1 MIAVQIGSNKG
12 YDDFTE
18 IVSTSQVDKII
29 LVEPF
34 HEHNLS
40 LNNCY
45 KDYENVIIE
54 NIIVTDD
61 PSKTTDVI
69 FYHNEDSKHS
79 NMFELASLNRLHSL
93 KVRSQYDESGI
104 IGRSV
109 NCMTLN
115 KLLEK
120 HNITDLDLLFVDTEG
135 FDDKIIYSIDF
146 DQFKIN
152 EIYYKNLH
160 IDSEQL
166 KIFLENK
173 NYKITKFVGY
183 GGWTD
188 MAKLNE

>member
-18 IVSTSQVDKII
+18 IVSTMSVDKLI

-34 HEHNLS
+34 HEHNVSLS
-40 LNNCY
+40 KC
-45 KDYENVIIE
+45 YENFKNVVIE

-61 PSKTTDVI
+61 PKKNVDTI

-93 KVRSQYDESGI
+93 KVRSQYDESGV

-109 NCMTLN
+109 SCMTLN

-120 HNITDLDLLFVDTEG
+120 HNISVLDLLFVDTEG

-146 DQFKIN
+146 DRVKIN
-152 EIYYKNLH
+152 EIYYENLH
-160 IDSEQL
+160 INSNQL
-166 KIFLENK
+166 KVFLETK
-173 NYKITKFVGY
+173 NYTITKSVGY
-183 GGWTD
+183 GNWTD
-188 MAKLNE
+188 KAKLNE